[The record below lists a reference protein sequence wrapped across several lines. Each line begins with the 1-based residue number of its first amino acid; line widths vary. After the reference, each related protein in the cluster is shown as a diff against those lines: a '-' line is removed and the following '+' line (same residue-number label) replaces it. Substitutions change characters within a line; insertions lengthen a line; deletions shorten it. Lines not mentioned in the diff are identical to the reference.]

1 MVNEALDTGKMKV
14 YSSYPIENGTWVTP
28 SRMEAESYAGNG
40 KAYSKEINLN
50 DVAWV
55 DPTQGM
61 YANTKIKRSNGHKPY
76 ADSITPSTDNI
87 SNNKVSVN

>member
-40 KAYSKEINLN
+40 QVYSKEINLN

-61 YANTKIKRSNGHKPY
+61 YANTKIKRSNRTPALPGSV
-76 ADSITPSTDNI
+76 APSTDNI